1 MSDKEDKE
9 NLEDQ
14 VVVVPAEKLVGLL
27 DSAFGVFQAV
37 DDFYRV
43 FDAFVGLRLPS
54 GDWDGDEFK
63 KESPDTHDNVVDLEE
78 RRLDKNPSDVCF
90 D

>member
-9 NLEDQ
+9 DSEDQ

-37 DDFYRV
+37 DDFYKV
-43 FDAFVGLRLPS
+43 FDAFVALRLPS
-54 GDWDGDEFK
+54 GDWNGDEFK
-63 KESPDTHDNVVDLEE
+63 EESPDTPDNVVDLED
-78 RRLDKNPSDVCF
+78 RRLEKNPSDLCF

>member
-9 NLEDQ
+9 DLDDQ
-14 VVVVPAEKLVGLL
+14 VVVVPVDKLVGLL
-27 DSAFGVFQAV
+27 DSAFGVFQAM

-43 FDAFVGLRLPS
+43 FDEFVGLRLPS
-54 GDWDGDEFK
+54 GDWNGDDFK
-63 KESPDTHDNVVDLEE
+63 KESPDTPDNVVDLEK

>member
-1 MSDKEDKE
+1 MSDKDKE
-9 NLEDQ
+9 DLDDQ
-14 VVVVPAEKLVGLL
+14 VVVVPADKLVGLL

-54 GDWDGDEFK
+54 GDWGGEEFR
-63 KESPDTHDNVVDLEE
+63 KESPDTPDNVVDLNE
-78 RRLDKNPSDVCF
+78 RRLEKNPSDVCF

>member
-9 NLEDQ
+9 DSEDQ
-14 VVVVPAEKLVGLL
+14 VVVVPADKLVGLL

-37 DDFYRV
+37 DDFYNV
-43 FDAFVGLRLPS
+43 FDEFISLKLPS
-54 GDWDGDEFK
+54 GEWKGDDFK
-63 KESPDTHDNVVDLEE
+63 EESPDTHDNVVDLEK
-78 RRLDKNPSDVCF
+78 RRLEKNPSDVCF

>member
-9 NLEDQ
+9 DSEDQ
-14 VVVVPAEKLVGLL
+14 VVVVPADKLVGLL

-37 DDFYRV
+37 DDFYNV
-43 FDAFVGLRLPS
+43 FDEFIHLKLPS
-54 GDWDGDEFK
+54 GDWNGDDFK
-63 KESPDTHDNVVDLEE
+63 KESPDTHDNVVDLEK

>member
-9 NLEDQ
+9 DSEDQ
-14 VVVVPAEKLVGLL
+14 VVVVPPEKLVGLL

-37 DDFYRV
+37 DDFYKV
-43 FDAFVGLRLPS
+43 FDAFVALRLPS
-54 GDWDGDEFK
+54 GDWNGDEFK
-63 KESPDTHDNVVDLEE
+63 EESPDTPDNVVDLED
-78 RRLDKNPSDVCF
+78 RRLEKNPSDVCF